1 MAIVKGKTQ
10 TGFSFKVDSD
20 LINDAEFLEL
30 FAEMQDGNN
39 LVVFKIIKKS
49 LGEEQKQKLYDH
61 VRNKKGQVPIDRM
74 SDEVTDIF
82 KVLSESLETKNS

>member
-39 LVVFKIIKKS
+39 LDSSTPEK
-49 LGEEQKQKLYDH
+49 
-61 VRNKKGQVPIDRM
+61 
-74 SDEVTDIF
+74 
-82 KVLSESLETKNS
+82 